1 MFWACFVFCGFV
13 GLCFFGL
20 TWVCERAEGRVVG
33 LWACGLQTPSAS
45 LHLPTPPKYHIHAAR
60 MQVQWRNDKA
70 GFKKRVRQ
78 VVRKSQEDL

>member
-1 MFWACFVFCGFV
+1 M
-13 GLCFFGL
+13 
-20 TWVCERAEGRVVG
+20 G
-33 LWACGLQTPSAS
+33 LWACGLQTPSS
-45 LHLPTPPKYHIHAAR
+45 ELTPPHPSEILHIHAAR